1 MRRAKA
7 GLPIQTTTMRR
18 VAITG
23 LGVVSPVGI
32 GCDAFFAALLAAR
45 SGLRALDIAFSHGV
59 ESVIAGSIDFDPD
72 AHFARAKLL
81 TMDRVS
87 QLALVAAR
95 EAMAQA
101 GLGDMAAR
109 EGLPP
114 ERFGV
119 CVGTGSGG
127 SGSTEAAYTALLE
140 QKVARLRPLTVVL
153 AMNNAI
159 AAQVTMEFGLKG
171 PSSTLSN
178 ACASSANAIGDAFRQ
193 IRHGYADAMLVGGS
207 EALLNRGS
215 IRAWQAMHT
224 LAKPH
229 ADGAHASC
237 RPFSQDRTG
246 LVLSEGAAMLVLED
260 WDTAHRRG
268 ANILAELAGYA
279 STTDAHHL
287 TQPQAAG
294 QAAAMAL
301 GLRDASLNAGDI
313 AYLNAHGTATD
324 VGDVVE
330 TNAIRLAFQAA
341 AATLPVSSTK
351 ALHGHAMGA
360 AGAIEFIA
368 SVMALRTGQLPPT
381 AFLETPDTR
390 CDLDYIP
397 LQARECQ
404 GMRAVMSNS
413 FAFGGSNAVL
423 IAKSV

>member
-1 MRRAKA
+1 
-7 GLPIQTTTMRR
+7 MRR

-23 LGVVSPVGI
+23 LGIVSSVGS
-32 GCDAFFAALLAAR
+32 GCHVFFAALLAGKSGIR
-45 SGLRALDIAFSHGV
+45 SIEVAFPNGV
-59 ESVIAGSIDFDPD
+59 ESVIAGNIDFNPD
-72 AHFARAKLL
+72 EHFARAKLL

-87 QLALVAAR
+87 QFALVAAR

-101 GLGDMAAR
+101 GLGDVANRA
-109 EGLPP
+109 GLSP

-119 CVGTGSGG
+119 SMGTGSGG
-127 SGSTEAAYTALLE
+127 SGSTEAAYAALLE
-140 QKVARLRPLTVVL
+140 QRVARLRPMTVVL

-159 AAQVTMEFGLKG
+159 AAHVSMEFGLKG
-171 PSSTLSN
+171 PSNTVSN

-193 IRHGYADAMLVGGS
+193 IRHGYTDAMLVGGA
-207 EALLNRGS
+207 EALLNRGT
-215 IRAWQAMHT
+215 IKAWQAMHT

-229 ADGAHASC
+229 ADGAQASC
-237 RPFSQDRTG
+237 RPFSKDRTG

-260 WDTAHRRG
+260 WDTAQRRG

-287 TQPQAAG
+287 TQPEASG
-294 QAAAMAL
+294 QANAMVL
-301 GLRDASLNAGDI
+301 GMRDAGMNTHDI

-330 TNAIRLAFQAA
+330 TNAIKLAFQNA

-351 ALHGHAMGA
+351 AVHGHAMGA
-360 AGAIEFIA
+360 AGAMEFIA
-368 SVMALRTGQLPPT
+368 SVMALRSGQLPPT
-381 AFLETPDTR
+381 AFLETPDSR

-397 LQARECQ
+397 LRARERK
-404 GMRAVMSNS
+404 GIRAVMSNS

-423 IAKSV
+423 IAKAA

>member
-1 MRRAKA
+1 
-7 GLPIQTTTMRR
+7 MRR

-23 LGVVSPVGI
+23 LGIVSPVGS
-32 GCDAFFAALLAAR
+32 GCEMFFAALLAAR
-45 SGLRALDIAFSHGV
+45 SGIRAIEVAFPSGA
-59 ESVIAGSIDFDPD
+59 ESVIAGSIDFNPD
-72 AHFARAKLL
+72 AHFSRAKLL

-87 QLALVAAR
+87 QFALVAAR

-101 GLGDMAAR
+101 GLGDVANRA
-109 EGLPP
+109 GLPP

-119 CVGTGSGG
+119 SLGTGSGG
-127 SGSTEAAYTALLE
+127 SGSTEAAYAALLE
-140 QKVARLRPLTVVL
+140 QKVARLRPMTVVL

-159 AAQVTMEFGLKG
+159 AAHVSMEFGLKG
-171 PSSTLSN
+171 PSSTVSN
-178 ACASSANAIGDAFRQ
+178 ACASSATAIGDAFRQ

-207 EALLNRGS
+207 EALLNRGT
-215 IRAWQAMHT
+215 IKAWQAMHT

-237 RPFSQDRTG
+237 RPFSKDRTG

-260 WDTAHRRG
+260 WDTAQRRG
-268 ANILAELAGYA
+268 AHILAELAGYA

-287 TQPQAAG
+287 TQPEASG
-294 QAAAMAL
+294 QANAMTL
-301 GLRDASLNAGDI
+301 GLRDAGLNAHDI
-313 AYLNAHGTATD
+313 TYLNAHGTATD

-330 TNAIRLAFQAA
+330 TNAIRLAFQNA

-351 ALHGHAMGA
+351 AVHGHAMGA
-360 AGAIEFIA
+360 AGAMEFIA

-397 LQARECQ
+397 LQAREHR

-423 IAKSV
+423 IAKAA

>member
-1 MRRAKA
+1 
-7 GLPIQTTTMRR
+7 MRR

-23 LGVVSPVGI
+23 LGVVSPVGS
-32 GCDAFFAALLAAR
+32 GCGVFFAALLAAR
-45 SGLRALDIAFSHGV
+45 SGIRAIKVAFPHGV
-59 ESVIAGSIDFDPD
+59 ESVVAGSIDFDPD
-72 AHFARAKLL
+72 THFARAKLL

-87 QLALVAAR
+87 QFALVAAR

-101 GLGDMAAR
+101 GLGDIARR
-109 EGLPP
+109 EGFAP
-114 ERFGV
+114 ERFGISL
-119 CVGTGSGG
+119 GTGSGG

-140 QKVARLRPLTVVL
+140 QKVARLRPMTVVL

-159 AAQVTMEFGLKG
+159 AAHISMEFGLKG
-171 PSSTLSN
+171 SSCTVSN

-207 EALLNRGS
+207 EALLNRGT
-215 IRAWQAMHT
+215 IKAWQAMHT

-229 ADGAHASC
+229 VDGAYASC
-237 RPFSQDRTG
+237 RPFSKDRTG

-260 WDTAHRRG
+260 WDTAQRRG

-287 TQPQAAG
+287 TQPEASG
-294 QAAAMAL
+294 QASAMTL
-301 GLRDASLNAGDI
+301 GLRDARLNVDDI

-330 TNAIRLAFQAA
+330 TNAVRLAFQNAA
-341 AATLPVSSTK
+341 TTLPVSSTK
-351 ALHGHAMGA
+351 AVHGHTMGA
-360 AGAIEFIA
+360 AGAMEFIA
-368 SVMALRTGQLPPT
+368 SVMALRAGQLPPT
-381 AFLETPDTR
+381 AFLETPDPR
-390 CDLDYIP
+390 CDLDYVA
-397 LQARECQ
+397 LQARERK

-423 IAKSV
+423 IAKAI

>member
-1 MRRAKA
+1 
-7 GLPIQTTTMRR
+7 MRR

-23 LGVVSPVGI
+23 LGVVSCVGSN
-32 GCDAFFAALLAAR
+32 CEDFFAALLAAR
-45 SGLRALDIAFSHGV
+45 SGLGAVDITFPQGV
-59 ESVIAGSIDFDPD
+59 ETVIAGSIDLQAD
-72 AHFARAKLL
+72 AHFTRARLL

-87 QLALVAAR
+87 QLALIAAR

-101 GLGDMAAR
+101 GLGHIGDMTDRPDTASHA
-109 EGLPP
+109 GVLP

-119 CVGTGSGG
+119 CLGTGSGG
-127 SGSTEAAYTALLE
+127 SGSTDAAYTALLE

-159 AAQVTMEFGLKG
+159 AAQVSMEFGLKG
-171 PSSTLSN
+171 PSSTVSN

-207 EALLNRGS
+207 EALLNRGT
-215 IRAWQAMHT
+215 IKAWQAMHT

-229 ADGAHASC
+229 VDGTHASC
-237 RPFSQDRTG
+237 RPFSKDRTG
-246 LVLSEGAAMLVLED
+246 LVLAEGAGMLVLED
-260 WDTAHRRG
+260 WDTAQRRG
-268 ANILAELAGYA
+268 AHILAELAGYA

-287 TQPQAAG
+287 TQPEAAG
-294 QAAAMAL
+294 QASAMTLAL
-301 GLRDASLNAGDI
+301 QDAGLNAGDI
-313 AYLNAHGTATD
+313 GYLNAHGTATD
-324 VGDVVE
+324 IGDVVE
-330 TNAIRLAFQAA
+330 TSAIRLAFENA
-341 AATLPVSSTK
+341 AATLSVSSTK
-351 ALHGHAMGA
+351 AVHGHAMGA

-381 AFLETPDTR
+381 AFLETPDAR

-397 LQARECQ
+397 LQARVRQ

-423 IAKSV
+423 IAKAV

>member
-1 MRRAKA
+1 
-7 GLPIQTTTMRR
+7 MRR

-23 LGVVSPVGI
+23 LGIVTPVGS
-32 GCDAFFAALLAAR
+32 GCEAFFAALLAAR
-45 SGLRALDIAFSHGV
+45 SGISALEVTFPHGV
-59 ESVIAGSIDFDPD
+59 ESVIAGSIEFNSD
-72 AHFARAKLL
+72 AHFSRAKLL

-87 QLALVAAR
+87 QFALVAAR
-95 EAMAQA
+95 EAMTQA
-101 GLGDMAAR
+101 GWSEISNRAAI
-109 EGLPP
+109 PP

-119 CVGTGSGG
+119 CLGTGSGG

-140 QKVARLRPLTVVL
+140 QRVVRLRPMTVVL

-159 AAQVTMEFGLKG
+159 AAHLSMEFGLKG
-171 PSSTLSN
+171 PSSTISN

-193 IRHGYADAMLVGGS
+193 IRHGYADVMLVGGS
-207 EALLNRGS
+207 EALLNRGT
-215 IRAWQAMHT
+215 IKAWQAMQT

-229 ADGAHASC
+229 ADGAYASC
-237 RPFSQDRTG
+237 RPFSKDRTG

-260 WDTAHRRG
+260 WDTARRRG
-268 ANILAELAGYA
+268 AHILAELAGYA

-287 TQPQAAG
+287 TQPEASG
-294 QAAAMAL
+294 QAKAMTL
-301 GLRDASLNAGDI
+301 GLRDAGLNADDI

-330 TNAIRLAFQAA
+330 TNAIRQAFQNA

-351 ALHGHAMGA
+351 AVHGHAMGA
-360 AGAIEFIA
+360 AGAVEFIA
-368 SVMALRTGQLPPT
+368 SVMAMRAGQLPPT
-381 AFLETPDTR
+381 AFLETPDAR

-397 LQARECQ
+397 LQARERK

-423 IAKSV
+423 IAKAV